1 MKKIERLGEYISEY
15 SVRNKDNEDIQVYSV
30 TNTMD
35 FAQNILIRMWQ
46 VKIKQIIRL
55 FQRDTL
61 RITRPELMWDQ

>member
-30 TNTMD
+30 TNTNG
-35 FAQNILIRMWQ
+35 FCTEYFVRMWQ

>member
-30 TNTMD
+30 TNTNGFCTEYFD
-35 FAQNILIRMWQ
+35 KDVASKDQ
-46 VKIKQIIRL
+46 RL

>member
-30 TNTMD
+30 TNTNGFCTEYFD
-35 FAQNILIRMWQ
+35 KDVA
-46 VKIKQIIRL
+46 IKQIIRL